1 MGEEKRPCIA
11 LAGNPNTGKSTLFN
25 ALTGLKQHTGNWS
38 GKTVGRA
45 EGRFLLGEKEAV
57 LVDLPGIYSLFS
69 AGAEEACARDF
80 LAFGDADAVA
90 VVVDA
95 SALERHLPLALQAME
110 LMPRCVLCLNL
121 ADEAEKKGIQID
133 DKKLS
138 ALTGVPVVKT
148 AARTGRGLSD
158 LTAALEKV
166 MEQEPHV
173 RHTPFHKA
181 LPADFGKLLAEGE
194 KLLPESEN
202 RPLLLDFLWQNEED
216 VLSEEVGEELRQ
228 WRTRCNGY
236 FAGEEEA
243 LAVYRKERSLCF
255 QKRAET
261 LTADVCKKDKAKADT
276 TARMDK
282 LFLRKRTGVPLMLL
296 LLALVFWITAV
307 GANVPSQWLMS
318 VFTQL
323 GTGMDKLFLRKR
335 TGVPLMLLLLA
346 LVFWITAVGAN
357 VPSQWLMSVFTQLGT
372 ACRSA
377 LVSWESPVWLES
389 LLMDGV
395 FLTVSWVVSVM
406 LPPMA
411 IFFPMFTLL
420 EDCGLLPRIAFQ
432 LDGLFRRAGAHGKQA
447 LTLCMGFGC
456 NAAGVTACRIIDS
469 PRERLIA
476 ILTNNF
482 VPCNGRFP
490 TILLLT
496 AVFLSAGR
504 PWMSGITLFVV
515 IGLSVGMTLLVSFFL
530 SQTVLRGMPSA
541 FVLEL
546 PPFRRPQIGQVLV
559 RSLLD
564 RTIFVL
570 GRAMTAA
577 APAGAI
583 IWLLQRI
590 PVGDGTLLTQIAMFL
605 EPLGGL
611 MGLSG
616 PILMAFLLGLPANE
630 IVLPILL
637 MFYSQSG
644 MLMEGGSQTG
654 AMLAAN
660 GWTWTTAVCAILF
673 SLNHFPCATTLLTI
687 RKETGSRKWAAISFL
702 LPTIIGICLCA
713 AVHGFFCLFG
723 LA

>member
-45 EGRFLLGEKEAV
+45 EGRFWLGEKEAV

-95 SALERHLPLALQAME
+95 SALERHLPLALQVME

-121 ADEAEKKGIQID
+121 ADEAEKKGISID

-173 RHTPFHKA
+173 RHTPFHKT
-181 LPADFGKLLAEGE
+181 LPEDFAELLAEGE
-194 KLLPESEN
+194 NLLPKSKN
-202 RPLLLDFLWQNEED
+202 RPLLLDFLWQKEED

-228 WRTRCNGY
+228 WRTKCNGY

-261 LTADVCKKDKAKADT
+261 LTAAVCKKNEGKGDT
-276 TARMDK
+276 TAQMDK

-307 GANVPSQWLMS
+307 GANVPSQMLMS
-318 VFTQL
+318 VFTKL
-323 GTGMDKLFLRKR
+323 GAT
-335 TGVPLMLLLLA
+335 
-346 LVFWITAVGAN
+346 
-357 VPSQWLMSVFTQLGT
+357 
-372 ACRSA
+372 CRSA
-377 LVSWESPVWLES
+377 LESSPVWLES

-490 TILLLT
+490 TILLLI
-496 AVFLSAGR
+496 AVFLSVGK
-504 PWMSGITLFVV
+504 PWMSGFALFVV

-530 SQTVLRGMPSA
+530 SRTVLKGMPSA

-570 GRAMTAA
+570 GRAITAA
-577 APAGAI
+577 APAGAV

-590 PVGDGTLLTQIAMFL
+590 QIGDGTLLTQIAMFL
-605 EPLGGL
+605 EPLGGI

-616 PILMAFLLGLPANE
+616 PILLAFLLGLPANE

-644 MLMEGGSQTG
+644 MLVEGGSQTG

-660 GWTWTTAVCAILF
+660 GWTWMTAVCAILF

-687 RKETGSRKWAAISFL
+687 RKETGSRKWTAISFL

-713 AVHGFFCLFG
+713 AVHGLFCFFG
-723 LA
+723 LT

>member
-1 MGEEKRPCIA
+1 MRMSEEKRSCIA

-45 EGRFLLGEKEAV
+45 EGRFLLGEQEAV

-95 SALERHLPLALQAME
+95 SALERHLPLALQVME
-110 LMPRCVLCLNL
+110 LMPCCVLCLNL
-121 ADEAEKKGIQID
+121 ADEAEKKGISID

-138 ALTGVPVVKT
+138 DLTGVPVVKT

-173 RHTPFHKA
+173 RHTPFHKT
-181 LPADFGKLLAEGE
+181 LPEDFAELLAEGE
-194 KLLPESEN
+194 NLLPESKN
-202 RPLLLDFLWQNEED
+202 RPLLLDFLWQED
-216 VLSEEVGEELRQ
+216 VLSDGELRQ
-228 WRTRCNGY
+228 WSNRCKAY
-236 FAGEEEA
+236 FAGEEEVFA
-243 LAVYRKERSLCF
+243 LYRKERSLCF

-261 LTADVCKKDKAKADT
+261 LTAAVCKKNEGKADT

-307 GANVPSQWLMS
+307 GANVPSQMLMS
-318 VFTQL
+318 AFTKL
-323 GTGMDKLFLRKR
+323 GT
-335 TGVPLMLLLLA
+335 V
-346 LVFWITAVGAN
+346 
-357 VPSQWLMSVFTQLGT
+357 
-372 ACRSA
+372 CRSA
-377 LVSWESPVWLES
+377 LVSSPVWLES

-490 TILLLT
+490 TILLLI
-496 AVFLSAGR
+496 AVFLSVGK
-504 PWMSGITLFVV
+504 PWMSGLALFLV

-530 SQTVLRGMPSA
+530 SRTVLKGMPSA

-570 GRAMTAA
+570 GRAITAA
-577 APAGAI
+577 APAGAV

-590 PVGDGTLLTQIAMFL
+590 QIGDGTLLTQIAMFL

-616 PILMAFLLGLPANE
+616 PILLAFLLGLPANE

-644 MLMEGGSQTG
+644 MLVEGGSQTG

-687 RKETGSRKWAAISFL
+687 RKETGSRKWTAISFL

-713 AVHGFFCLFG
+713 AVHGLFCFFG
-723 LA
+723 LT

>member
-45 EGRFLLGEKEAV
+45 EGRFWLGEKEAV

-69 AGAEEACARDF
+69 AGAEEDCARDF

-95 SALERHLPLALQAME
+95 SALERHLPLALQVME

-121 ADEAEKKGIQID
+121 ADEAEKKGISID

-173 RHTPFHKA
+173 RHTPFHKT
-181 LPADFGKLLAEGE
+181 LPEDFAELLAEGE
-194 KLLPESEN
+194 NLLPKSKN
-202 RPLLLDFLWQNEED
+202 RPLLLDFLWQKEED

-228 WRTRCNGY
+228 WRTKCNGY

-261 LTADVCKKDKAKADT
+261 LTAAVCKENEGKGDT
-276 TARMDK
+276 TAQMDK

-307 GANVPSQWLMS
+307 GANVPSQMLMS
-318 VFTQL
+318 VFTKL
-323 GTGMDKLFLRKR
+323 GAT
-335 TGVPLMLLLLA
+335 
-346 LVFWITAVGAN
+346 
-357 VPSQWLMSVFTQLGT
+357 
-372 ACRSA
+372 CRSA
-377 LVSWESPVWLES
+377 LESSPVWLES

-490 TILLLT
+490 TILLLI
-496 AVFLSAGR
+496 AVFLSVGK
-504 PWMSGITLFVV
+504 PWMSGFALFVV

-530 SQTVLRGMPSA
+530 SQTVLKGMPSA

-570 GRAMTAA
+570 GRAITAA

-590 PVGDGTLLTQIAMFL
+590 QIGDGTLLTQIAMFL
-605 EPLGGL
+605 EPLGGI

-616 PILMAFLLGLPANE
+616 PILLAFLLGLPANE

-644 MLMEGGSQTG
+644 MLVEGGSQTG

-660 GWTWTTAVCAILF
+660 GWTWMTAVCAILF

-687 RKETGSRKWAAISFL
+687 RKETGSRKWTAISFL

-713 AVHGFFCLFG
+713 AVHGLFCFFG
-723 LA
+723 LT

>member
-1 MGEEKRPCIA
+1 MRMGEEKRPCIA

-45 EGRFLLGEKEAV
+45 EGRFWLGEKEAV
-57 LVDLPGIYSLFS
+57 LVYLPGIYSLFS

-80 LAFGDADAVA
+80 LAFGDGDAVA

-95 SALERHLPLALQAME
+95 SALERHLPLALQVME
-110 LMPRCVLCLNL
+110 LMPRCVLCLNM
-121 ADEAEKKGIQID
+121 ADEAEKKGISID

-173 RHTPFHKA
+173 RHTPFHKT
-181 LPADFGKLLAEGE
+181 LPEDFAELLAEGE
-194 KLLPESEN
+194 NLLPKSKN
-202 RPLLLDFLWQNEED
+202 RPLLLDFLWQKEED

-228 WRTRCNGY
+228 WRTKCNGY

-261 LTADVCKKDKAKADT
+261 LTAAVCKKNEGKGDT
-276 TARMDK
+276 TAQMDK
-282 LFLRKRTGVPLMLL
+282 LFLRKRTGVPVMLL

-307 GANVPSQWLMS
+307 GANVPSQMLMS
-318 VFTQL
+318 VFTKL
-323 GTGMDKLFLRKR
+323 GAT
-335 TGVPLMLLLLA
+335 
-346 LVFWITAVGAN
+346 
-357 VPSQWLMSVFTQLGT
+357 
-372 ACRSA
+372 CRSA
-377 LVSWESPVWLES
+377 LESSPVWLES

-490 TILLLT
+490 TILLLI
-496 AVFLSAGR
+496 AVFLSVGKS
-504 PWMSGITLFVV
+504 WMSGFALFVV

-530 SQTVLRGMPSA
+530 SRTVLKGMPSA

-570 GRAMTAA
+570 GRAITAA

-590 PVGDGTLLTQIAMFL
+590 QIGDGTLLTQIAMFL
-605 EPLGGL
+605 EPLGGI

-616 PILMAFLLGLPANE
+616 PILLAFLLGLPANE

-644 MLMEGGSQTG
+644 MLVEGGSQTG

-660 GWTWTTAVCAILF
+660 GWTWMTAVCAILF

-687 RKETGSRKWAAISFL
+687 RKETGSRKWTAISFL

-713 AVHGFFCLFG
+713 AVHGLFCFFG
-723 LA
+723 LT

>member
-1 MGEEKRPCIA
+1 MSEEKRPCIA

-95 SALERHLPLALQAME
+95 SALERHLPLALQVME

-121 ADEAEKKGIQID
+121 ADEAEKKGIVID
-133 DKKLS
+133 HKKLS
-138 ALTGVPVVKT
+138 DLTGVPVVKT

-166 MEQEPHV
+166 MKQEPSV

-181 LPADFGKLLAEGE
+181 LPEDFTGLLTEGE
-194 KLLPESEN
+194 KLLPESKN
-202 RPLLLDFLWQNEED
+202 RPLLLDFLWQEED
-216 VLSEEVGEELRQ
+216 VLSDGELRQ
-228 WRTRCNGY
+228 WSNRCKAY
-236 FAGEEEA
+236 FAGEEETP
-243 LAVYRKERSLCF
+243 AVYRKERSLCF

-261 LTADVCKKDKAKADT
+261 LTAAVCKKNEAKADT
-276 TARMDK
+276 TARMDG

-318 VFTQL
+318 
-323 GTGMDKLFLRKR
+323 
-335 TGVPLMLLLLA
+335 A
-346 LVFWITAVGAN
+346 
-357 VPSQWLMSVFTQLGT
+357 FTQLGT
-372 ACRSA
+372 ACRSV
-377 LVSWESPVWLES
+377 LVSSPAWLES

-490 TILLLT
+490 TILLLI
-496 AVFLSAGR
+496 AVFLSVGK
-504 PWMSGITLFVV
+504 PWMSGLALFLV

-530 SQTVLRGMPSA
+530 SRTVLKGMPSA

-570 GRAMTAA
+570 GRAITAA
-577 APAGAI
+577 APAGAV

-590 PVGDGTLLTQIAMFL
+590 PVGDGTLLTQLAMFL
-605 EPLGGL
+605 EPLGGF

-616 PILMAFLLGLPANE
+616 PILLAFLLGLPANE

-644 MLMEGGSQTG
+644 MLVEGGSQTG
-654 AMLAAN
+654 AMLMAN

-687 RKETGSRKWAAISFL
+687 RKETGSRKWTAISFL
-702 LPTIIGICLCA
+702 LPTVIGICMCA

-723 LA
+723 LT

>member
-1 MGEEKRPCIA
+1 MRMSEEKRPCIA

-45 EGRFLLGEKEAV
+45 EGRFLLGEEEAV

-95 SALERHLPLALQAME
+95 SALERHLPLALQVME

-121 ADEAEKKGIQID
+121 ADEAEKKDIVID
-133 DKKLS
+133 HKKLS
-138 ALTGVPVVKT
+138 DLTGVPVVKT

-166 MEQEPHV
+166 MEQEPSV
-173 RHTPFHKA
+173 RHTPFHKV
-181 LPADFGKLLAEGE
+181 LPEDFTGLLTEGE
-194 KLLPESEN
+194 KLLPESKN
-202 RPLLLDFLWQNEED
+202 RPLLLDFLWQEED
-216 VLSEEVGEELRQ
+216 VLADGELRQ
-228 WRTRCNGY
+228 WSNRCKAY
-236 FAGEEEA
+236 FAGEEET

-261 LTADVCKKDKAKADT
+261 LTAAVCKKNEAKADT
-276 TARMDK
+276 TARMDG

-318 VFTQL
+318 
-323 GTGMDKLFLRKR
+323 
-335 TGVPLMLLLLA
+335 A
-346 LVFWITAVGAN
+346 
-357 VPSQWLMSVFTQLGT
+357 FTQLGT
-372 ACRSA
+372 ACRSV
-377 LVSWESPVWLES
+377 LVSSPAWLES

-490 TILLLT
+490 TILLLI
-496 AVFLSAGR
+496 AVFLSAGK
-504 PWMSGITLFVV
+504 PWMSGLALFLV

-530 SQTVLRGMPSA
+530 SRTVLKGMPSA

-570 GRAMTAA
+570 GRAITAA
-577 APAGAI
+577 APAGAV

-590 PVGDGTLLTQIAMFL
+590 PVGDGTLLTQLAMFL
-605 EPLGGL
+605 EPLGGF

-616 PILMAFLLGLPANE
+616 PILLAFLLGLPANE

-644 MLMEGGSQTG
+644 MLVEGGSQTG
-654 AMLAAN
+654 AMLMAN

-687 RKETGSRKWAAISFL
+687 RKETGSRKWTAISFL
-702 LPTIIGICLCA
+702 LPTVIGICLCA
-713 AVHGFFCLFG
+713 VVHGFFCLFG
-723 LA
+723 LT

>member
-1 MGEEKRPCIA
+1 MSEEKRPCIA

-45 EGRFLLGEKEAV
+45 EGRFWLGEKEAV

-80 LAFGDADAVA
+80 LAFGDANAVA

-95 SALERHLPLALQAME
+95 SALERHLPLALQVME
-110 LMPRCVLCLNL
+110 LMPRCVLCLNM
-121 ADEAEKKGIQID
+121 ADEAEKKGISID

-173 RHTPFHKA
+173 RHTPFHKT
-181 LPADFGKLLAEGE
+181 LPEDFAELLAEGE
-194 KLLPESEN
+194 NLLPKSKN
-202 RPLLLDFLWQNEED
+202 RPLLLDFLWQKEED

-228 WRTRCNGY
+228 WRTKCNGY

-261 LTADVCKKDKAKADT
+261 LTAAVCKKNEGKGDT
-276 TARMDK
+276 TAQMDK

-307 GANVPSQWLMS
+307 GANVPSQMLMS
-318 VFTQL
+318 VFTKL
-323 GTGMDKLFLRKR
+323 GAT
-335 TGVPLMLLLLA
+335 
-346 LVFWITAVGAN
+346 
-357 VPSQWLMSVFTQLGT
+357 
-372 ACRSA
+372 CRSA
-377 LVSWESPVWLES
+377 LESSPVWLES

-490 TILLLT
+490 TILLLI
-496 AVFLSAGR
+496 AVFLSVGK
-504 PWMSGITLFVV
+504 PWMSGFALFVV

-530 SQTVLRGMPSA
+530 SRTVLKGMPSA

-570 GRAMTAA
+570 GRAITAA
-577 APAGAI
+577 APAGAV
-583 IWLLQRI
+583 IWTLQRI
-590 PVGDGTLLTQIAMFL
+590 PVGDGTLLTQIALFL

-616 PILMAFLLGLPANE
+616 PILLAFLLGLPANE

-644 MLMEGGSQTG
+644 MLVEGGSQTG

-660 GWTWTTAVCAILF
+660 GWTWTTSVCAILF

-687 RKETGSRKWAAISFL
+687 RKETGSCKWTAISFL

-713 AVHGFFCLFG
+713 AVHGLFCFFG
-723 LA
+723 LT

>member
-45 EGRFLLGEKEAV
+45 EGRFWLGEKEAV

-95 SALERHLPLALQAME
+95 SALERHLPLALQVME

-121 ADEAEKKGIQID
+121 ADEAEKKGISID

-138 ALTGVPVVKT
+138 DLTGVPVVKT

-173 RHTPFHKA
+173 RHTPFHKT
-181 LPADFGKLLAEGE
+181 LPEDFAELLAEGE
-194 KLLPESEN
+194 NLLPKSKN
-202 RPLLLDFLWQNEED
+202 RPLLLDFLWQKEED

-228 WRTRCNGY
+228 WRTKCNGY

-261 LTADVCKKDKAKADT
+261 LTAAVCKKNEGKGDT
-276 TARMDK
+276 TAQMDK

-307 GANVPSQWLMS
+307 GANVPSQMLMS
-318 VFTQL
+318 AFT
-323 GTGMDKLFLRKR
+323 K
-335 TGVPLMLLLLA
+335 
-346 LVFWITAVGAN
+346 
-357 VPSQWLMSVFTQLGT
+357 LGT
-372 ACRSA
+372 ACRSV
-377 LVSWESPVWLES
+377 LVSWGSPVWLES

-490 TILLLT
+490 TILLLI
-496 AVFLSAGR
+496 AVFLSVGK
-504 PWMSGITLFVV
+504 PWMSGFALFVV

-530 SQTVLRGMPSA
+530 SQTVLKGMPSA

-570 GRAMTAA
+570 GRAITAA
-577 APAGAI
+577 APAGAV

-590 PVGDGTLLTQIAMFL
+590 PVGDGTLLTQIALFL
-605 EPLGGL
+605 EPLGGI

-644 MLMEGGSQTG
+644 MLVEGGSQTG

-660 GWTWTTAVCAILF
+660 GWTWMTAVCAILF

-687 RKETGSRKWAAISFL
+687 RKETGSCKWTVISFL
-702 LPTIIGICLCA
+702 LPTVIGICLCA
-713 AVHGFFCLFG
+713 VVHGFFSLFG
-723 LA
+723 LT

>member
-1 MGEEKRPCIA
+1 MSEEKRPCIA

-45 EGRFLLGEKEAV
+45 EGRFWLGEKEAV

-95 SALERHLPLALQAME
+95 SALERHLPLALQVME

-121 ADEAEKKGIQID
+121 ADEAEKKGISID

-138 ALTGVPVVKT
+138 DLTGVPVVKT

-173 RHTPFHKA
+173 RHLPFHKA
-181 LPADFGKLLAEGE
+181 LPEDFIKLLAEGE
-194 KLLPESEN
+194 NLLPESKN
-202 RPLLLDFLWQNEED
+202 RPLLLDFLWQKEED

-228 WRTRCNGY
+228 WRTKCNGY

-261 LTADVCKKDKAKADT
+261 LTAAVCKKNEGKGDT
-276 TARMDK
+276 TAQMDK

-307 GANVPSQWLMS
+307 GANVPSQMLMS
-318 VFTQL
+318 AFT
-323 GTGMDKLFLRKR
+323 K
-335 TGVPLMLLLLA
+335 
-346 LVFWITAVGAN
+346 
-357 VPSQWLMSVFTQLGT
+357 LGT
-372 ACRSA
+372 ACRSV
-377 LVSWESPVWLES
+377 LVSWGSPVWLES

-490 TILLLT
+490 TILLLI
-496 AVFLSAGR
+496 AVFLSVGK
-504 PWMSGITLFVV
+504 PWMSGFALFLV
-515 IGLSVGMTLLVSFFL
+515 IGFSVGMTLLVSFFL
-530 SQTVLRGMPSA
+530 SRTVLKGMPSA

-570 GRAMTAA
+570 GRAITAA
-577 APAGAI
+577 APAGAV

-590 PVGDGTLLTQIAMFL
+590 QIGDGTLLTQIAMFL

-616 PILMAFLLGLPANE
+616 PILLAFLLGLPANE

-644 MLMEGGSQTG
+644 MLVEGGSQTG

-660 GWTWTTAVCAILF
+660 GWTWTTAACAILF

-687 RKETGSRKWAAISFL
+687 RKETGSCKWTAISFL
-702 LPTIIGICLCA
+702 LPTAIGICLCA
-713 AVHGFFCLFG
+713 VVHGFFCLFG
-723 LA
+723 LT

>member
-1 MGEEKRPCIA
+1 MRMSEEKRPCIA

-95 SALERHLPLALQAME
+95 SALERHLPLALQVME

-121 ADEAEKKGIQID
+121 ADEAEKKGIVID
-133 DKKLS
+133 HKKLS
-138 ALTGVPVVKT
+138 DLTGVPVVKT

-158 LTAALEKV
+158 LTAALKKV
-166 MEQEPHV
+166 MKQEPSV

-181 LPADFGKLLAEGE
+181 LPEDFAKLLTEGE
-194 KLLPESEN
+194 KLLPESKN
-202 RPLLLDFLWQNEED
+202 RPLLLDFLWQEED
-216 VLSEEVGEELRQ
+216 VLSDGELRQ
-228 WRTRCNGY
+228 WSNRCKAY
-236 FAGEEEA
+236 FAGEEETF
-243 LAVYRKERSLCF
+243 AVYRKERSLCF

-261 LTADVCKKDKAKADT
+261 LTAAVCKKNEAKADT
-276 TARMDK
+276 TARMDG

-318 VFTQL
+318 
-323 GTGMDKLFLRKR
+323 
-335 TGVPLMLLLLA
+335 A
-346 LVFWITAVGAN
+346 
-357 VPSQWLMSVFTQLGT
+357 FTQLGT
-372 ACRSA
+372 ACRSV
-377 LVSWESPVWLES
+377 LVSSPAWLES

-490 TILLLT
+490 TILLLI
-496 AVFLSAGR
+496 AVFLSVGK
-504 PWMSGITLFVV
+504 PWMSGFALFLV

-530 SQTVLRGMPSA
+530 SRTVLKGMPSA

-570 GRAMTAA
+570 GRAITAA
-577 APAGAI
+577 APAGAV

-605 EPLGGL
+605 EPLGGF

-616 PILMAFLLGLPANE
+616 PILLAFLLGLPANE

-644 MLMEGGSQTG
+644 MLVEGGSQTG
-654 AMLAAN
+654 AMLMAN

-687 RKETGSRKWAAISFL
+687 RKETGSRKWTAISFL
-702 LPTIIGICLCA
+702 LPTVIGICMCA

-723 LA
+723 LT

>member
-1 MGEEKRPCIA
+1 MRMGEEKRPCIA

-45 EGRFLLGEKEAV
+45 EGRFWLGEKEAV

-95 SALERHLPLALQAME
+95 SALERHLPLALQVME

-121 ADEAEKKGIQID
+121 ADEAEKKGISID

-173 RHTPFHKA
+173 RHTPFHKT
-181 LPADFGKLLAEGE
+181 LPEDFAELLAEGE
-194 KLLPESEN
+194 NLLPKSKN
-202 RPLLLDFLWQNEED
+202 RPLLLDFLWQKEED

-228 WRTRCNGY
+228 WRTKCNGY

-261 LTADVCKKDKAKADT
+261 LTAAVCKKNEGKGDT
-276 TARMDK
+276 TAQMDK

-307 GANVPSQWLMS
+307 GANVPSQMLMS
-318 VFTQL
+318 VFTKL
-323 GTGMDKLFLRKR
+323 GAT
-335 TGVPLMLLLLA
+335 
-346 LVFWITAVGAN
+346 
-357 VPSQWLMSVFTQLGT
+357 
-372 ACRSA
+372 CRSA
-377 LVSWESPVWLES
+377 LESSPVWLES

-490 TILLLT
+490 TILLLI
-496 AVFLSAGR
+496 AVFLSVGK
-504 PWMSGITLFVV
+504 PWMSGFALFVV

-530 SQTVLRGMPSA
+530 SRTVLKGMPSA

-570 GRAMTAA
+570 GRAITAA

-590 PVGDGTLLTQIAMFL
+590 QTGDGTLLTQIAMFL
-605 EPLGGL
+605 EPLGGI

-616 PILMAFLLGLPANE
+616 PILLAFLLGLPANE

-644 MLMEGGSQTG
+644 MLVEGGSQTG

-660 GWTWTTAVCAILF
+660 GWTWMTAVCAILF

-687 RKETGSRKWAAISFL
+687 RKETGSRKWTAISFL

-713 AVHGFFCLFG
+713 AVHGLFCFFG
-723 LA
+723 LT

>member
-45 EGRFLLGEKEAV
+45 EGRFWLGEKEAV

-95 SALERHLPLALQAME
+95 SALERHLPLALQVME

-121 ADEAEKKGIQID
+121 ADEAEKKGISID

-166 MEQEPHV
+166 MEQEPQV
-173 RHTPFHKA
+173 RHTPFHKT
-181 LPADFGKLLAEGE
+181 LPEDFAELLAEGE
-194 KLLPESEN
+194 NLLPKSKN
-202 RPLLLDFLWQNEED
+202 RPLLLDFLWQKEED

-228 WRTRCNGY
+228 WRTKCNGY

-261 LTADVCKKDKAKADT
+261 LTAAVCKKNEGKGDT
-276 TARMDK
+276 TAQMDK

-307 GANVPSQWLMS
+307 GANVPSQMLMS
-318 VFTQL
+318 VFTKL
-323 GTGMDKLFLRKR
+323 GAT
-335 TGVPLMLLLLA
+335 
-346 LVFWITAVGAN
+346 
-357 VPSQWLMSVFTQLGT
+357 
-372 ACRSA
+372 CRSA
-377 LVSWESPVWLES
+377 LESSPVWLES

-490 TILLLT
+490 TILLLI
-496 AVFLSAGR
+496 AVFLSVGK
-504 PWMSGITLFVV
+504 PWMSGFALFVV

-530 SQTVLRGMPSA
+530 SRTVLKGMPSA

-570 GRAMTAA
+570 GRAITAA

-590 PVGDGTLLTQIAMFL
+590 QIGDGTLLTQIAMFL
-605 EPLGGL
+605 EPLGGI

-616 PILMAFLLGLPANE
+616 PILLAFLLGLPANE

-644 MLMEGGSQTG
+644 MLVEGGSQTG

-660 GWTWTTAVCAILF
+660 GWTWMTAVCAILF

-687 RKETGSRKWAAISFL
+687 RKETGSRKWTAISFL

-713 AVHGFFCLFG
+713 AVHGLFCFFG
-723 LA
+723 LT

>member
-1 MGEEKRPCIA
+1 MRMGEEKRPCIA

-45 EGRFLLGEKEAV
+45 EGRFWLGEKEAV

-95 SALERHLPLALQAME
+95 SALERHLPLALQVME

-121 ADEAEKKGIQID
+121 ADEAEKKGISID

-173 RHTPFHKA
+173 RHTPFHKT
-181 LPADFGKLLAEGE
+181 LPEDFAELLAEGE
-194 KLLPESEN
+194 NLLPKSKN
-202 RPLLLDFLWQNEED
+202 RPLLLDFLWQKEED

-228 WRTRCNGY
+228 WRTKCNGY

-261 LTADVCKKDKAKADT
+261 LTAAVCKKKEGKGDT
-276 TARMDK
+276 TAQMDK

-307 GANVPSQWLMS
+307 GANVPSQMLMS
-318 VFTQL
+318 VFIKL
-323 GTGMDKLFLRKR
+323 GAT
-335 TGVPLMLLLLA
+335 
-346 LVFWITAVGAN
+346 
-357 VPSQWLMSVFTQLGT
+357 
-372 ACRSA
+372 CRSA
-377 LVSWESPVWLES
+377 MESSPVWLES

-490 TILLLT
+490 TILLLI
-496 AVFLSAGR
+496 AVFLSVGK
-504 PWMSGITLFVV
+504 PWMSGFALFVV

-530 SQTVLRGMPSA
+530 SRTVLKGMPSA

-570 GRAMTAA
+570 GRAITAA

-583 IWLLQRI
+583 IWLFQRI
-590 PVGDGTLLTQIAMFL
+590 QIGDGTLLTQIAMFL
-605 EPLGGL
+605 EPLGGI

-616 PILMAFLLGLPANE
+616 PILLAFLLGLPANE

-644 MLMEGGSQTG
+644 MLVEGGSQTG

-660 GWTWTTAVCAILF
+660 GWTWMTAVCAILF

-687 RKETGSRKWAAISFL
+687 RKETGSRKWTAISFL

-713 AVHGFFCLFG
+713 AVHGLFCFFG
-723 LA
+723 LT

>member
-45 EGRFLLGEKEAV
+45 EGRFWLGEKEAV

-80 LAFGDADAVA
+80 LAFGDANAVA

-95 SALERHLPLALQAME
+95 SALERHLPLALQVME
-110 LMPRCVLCLNL
+110 LMPRCVLCLNM
-121 ADEAEKKGIQID
+121 ADEAEKKGISID

-173 RHTPFHKA
+173 RHTPFHKT
-181 LPADFGKLLAEGE
+181 LPEDFAELLAEGE
-194 KLLPESEN
+194 NLLPESKN
-202 RPLLLDFLWQNEED
+202 SPLLLDFLWQKEED

-228 WRTRCNGY
+228 WRTKCNGY

-261 LTADVCKKDKAKADT
+261 LTAAVCKKNEGKGDT
-276 TARMDK
+276 TAQMDK

-307 GANVPSQWLMS
+307 GANVPSQMLMS
-318 VFTQL
+318 VFTKL
-323 GTGMDKLFLRKR
+323 GAT
-335 TGVPLMLLLLA
+335 
-346 LVFWITAVGAN
+346 
-357 VPSQWLMSVFTQLGT
+357 
-372 ACRSA
+372 CRSA
-377 LVSWESPVWLES
+377 LESSPVWLES

-490 TILLLT
+490 TILLLI
-496 AVFLSAGR
+496 AVFLSVGK
-504 PWMSGITLFVV
+504 PWMSGFALFVV

-530 SQTVLRGMPSA
+530 SRTVLKGMPSA

-570 GRAMTAA
+570 GRAITAA

-590 PVGDGTLLTQIAMFL
+590 QIGDGTLLTQIAMFL
-605 EPLGGL
+605 EPLGGI

-616 PILMAFLLGLPANE
+616 PILLAFLLGLPANE

-644 MLMEGGSQTG
+644 MLVEGGSQTG

-660 GWTWTTAVCAILF
+660 GWTWMTAVCAILF

-687 RKETGSRKWAAISFL
+687 RKETGSCKWTAISFL

-713 AVHGFFCLFG
+713 AVHGLFCFFG
-723 LA
+723 LT

>member
-1 MGEEKRPCIA
+1 MRMGEEKRPCIA

-45 EGRFLLGEKEAV
+45 EGRFWLGKKEAV

-95 SALERHLPLALQAME
+95 SALERHLPLALQVME

-133 DKKLS
+133 EKKLS
-138 ALTGVPVVKT
+138 DLTGVPVVKT

-181 LPADFGKLLAEGE
+181 LPEDFIKLLAEGE
-194 KLLPESEN
+194 NLLPESKN
-202 RPLLLDFLWQNEED
+202 RPLLLDFLWQED
-216 VLSEEVGEELRQ
+216 VLQDAELRNWQ
-228 WRTRCNGY
+228 NRCKAY
-236 FAGEEEA
+236 FAGEEEVFA
-243 LAVYRKERSLCF
+243 LYRKERSLCF

-261 LTADVCKKDKAKADT
+261 LTAAICKKNEGKADT
-276 TARMDK
+276 TARMDG

-307 GANVPSQWLMS
+307 GANVPSQMLMS
-318 VFTQL
+318 AFTKL
-323 GTGMDKLFLRKR
+323 GT
-335 TGVPLMLLLLA
+335 V
-346 LVFWITAVGAN
+346 
-357 VPSQWLMSVFTQLGT
+357 
-372 ACRSA
+372 CRSA
-377 LVSWESPVWLES
+377 LVSSPVWLES

-490 TILLLT
+490 TILLLI
-496 AVFLSAGR
+496 AVFLSVGK
-504 PWMSGITLFVV
+504 PWMSGLALFLV

-530 SQTVLRGMPSA
+530 SRTVLKGMPSA

-570 GRAMTAA
+570 GRAITAA

-583 IWLLQRI
+583 IWMLQRI
-590 PVGDGTLLTQIAMFL
+590 PVGDSTLLTQIAMFL

-616 PILMAFLLGLPANE
+616 PVLMAFLLGLPANE

-644 MLMEGGSQTG
+644 MLVEGGSQTG

-687 RKETGSRKWAAISFL
+687 RKETGSRKWTAISFL
-702 LPTIIGICLCA
+702 LPTVIGICLCA
-713 AVHGFFCLFG
+713 VVHGFFCLFG
-723 LA
+723 LT

>member
-1 MGEEKRPCIA
+1 MRMSEEKRPCIA

-45 EGRFLLGEKEAV
+45 EGRFLLGEEEAV

-95 SALERHLPLALQAME
+95 SALERHLPLGLQVME

-121 ADEAEKKGIQID
+121 ADEAEKKDIVID
-133 DKKLS
+133 HKKLS
-138 ALTGVPVVKT
+138 DLTGVPVVKT

-158 LTAALEKV
+158 LTAALEKA
-166 MEQEPHV
+166 MKQEPSV

-181 LPADFGKLLAEGE
+181 LPEDFTELLTEGE
-194 KLLPESEN
+194 KLLPESKN
-202 RPLLLDFLWQNEED
+202 KPLLLDFLWQEED
-216 VLSEEVGEELRQ
+216 VLADGELRR
-228 WRTRCNGY
+228 WSNRCKAY
-236 FAGEEEA
+236 FAGEEET

-261 LTADVCKKDKAKADT
+261 LTAAVCKKNEAKADT
-276 TARMDK
+276 TARMDG

-318 VFTQL
+318 
-323 GTGMDKLFLRKR
+323 
-335 TGVPLMLLLLA
+335 A
-346 LVFWITAVGAN
+346 
-357 VPSQWLMSVFTQLGT
+357 FTQLGT

-377 LVSWESPVWLES
+377 LVSSPAWLES

-490 TILLLT
+490 TILLLI
-496 AVFLSAGR
+496 AVFLSAGK
-504 PWMSGITLFVV
+504 PWMSGFALFLV

-530 SQTVLRGMPSA
+530 SRTVLKGMPSA

-570 GRAMTAA
+570 GRAITAA
-577 APAGAI
+577 APAGAV

-590 PVGDGTLLTQIAMFL
+590 PVGDGTLLTQLAMFL
-605 EPLGGL
+605 EPLGGF

-616 PILMAFLLGLPANE
+616 PILLAFLLGLPANE

-644 MLMEGGSQTG
+644 MLVEGGSQTG
-654 AMLAAN
+654 AMLMAN

-687 RKETGSRKWAAISFL
+687 RKETGSRKWTAISFL
-702 LPTIIGICLCA
+702 LPTVIGICLCA
-713 AVHGFFCLFG
+713 VVHGFFCLFG
-723 LA
+723 LT

>member
-45 EGRFLLGEKEAV
+45 EGRFWLGEKEAV

-95 SALERHLPLALQAME
+95 SALERHLPLALQVME

-121 ADEAEKKGIQID
+121 ADDAEKKGISID
-133 DKKLS
+133 EKKLS
-138 ALTGVPVVKT
+138 DLTGVPVVKT

-166 MEQEPHV
+166 MEQEPQV
-173 RHTPFHKA
+173 RHTPFHKT
-181 LPADFGKLLAEGE
+181 LPEDFQKLLAEGE
-194 KLLPESEN
+194 KLLPESKN
-202 RPLLLDFLWQNEED
+202 SPLLLDFLWQKEED
-216 VLSEEVGEELRQ
+216 VLPDAELRNWQ
-228 WRTRCNGY
+228 SRCRAY
-236 FAGEEEA
+236 FAGEEEVFA
-243 LAVYRKERSLCF
+243 LYRKERSLCF

-261 LTADVCKKDKAKADT
+261 LTAAVCKKNEGKGDT
-276 TARMDK
+276 TAQMDK

-307 GANVPSQWLMS
+307 GANVPSQMLMS
-318 VFTQL
+318 VFTKL
-323 GTGMDKLFLRKR
+323 GAT
-335 TGVPLMLLLLA
+335 
-346 LVFWITAVGAN
+346 
-357 VPSQWLMSVFTQLGT
+357 
-372 ACRSA
+372 CRSA
-377 LVSWESPVWLES
+377 LESSPVWLES

-490 TILLLT
+490 TILLLI
-496 AVFLSAGR
+496 AVFLSVGK
-504 PWMSGITLFVV
+504 PSMSGFALFVV

-530 SQTVLRGMPSA
+530 SRTVLKGMPSA

-570 GRAMTAA
+570 GRAITAA

-590 PVGDGTLLTQIAMFL
+590 QIGDGTLLTQIAMFL
-605 EPLGGL
+605 EPLGGI

-616 PILMAFLLGLPANE
+616 PILLAFLLGLPANE

-644 MLMEGGSQTG
+644 MLVEGGSQTG

-660 GWTWTTAVCAILF
+660 GWTWMTAVCAILF

-687 RKETGSRKWAAISFL
+687 RKETGSRKWTAISFL

-713 AVHGFFCLFG
+713 AVHGLFCFFG
-723 LA
+723 LT

>member
-1 MGEEKRPCIA
+1 MRMGEEKRPCIA

-45 EGRFLLGEKEAV
+45 EGRFWLGEKEAV

-95 SALERHLPLALQAME
+95 SALERHLPLALQVME

-121 ADEAEKKGIQID
+121 ADEAEKKGISID

-138 ALTGVPVVKT
+138 DLTGVPVVKT

-181 LPADFGKLLAEGE
+181 LPEDFAELLAEGE
-194 KLLPESEN
+194 NLLPESKN
-202 RPLLLDFLWQNEED
+202 RPLLLDFLWQKEED

-228 WRTRCNGY
+228 WRTKCNGY

-261 LTADVCKKDKAKADT
+261 LTAAVCKKNEGKGDT
-276 TARMDK
+276 TAQMDK

-307 GANVPSQWLMS
+307 GANVPSQMLMS
-318 VFTQL
+318 VFTKL
-323 GTGMDKLFLRKR
+323 GAT
-335 TGVPLMLLLLA
+335 
-346 LVFWITAVGAN
+346 
-357 VPSQWLMSVFTQLGT
+357 
-372 ACRSA
+372 CRSA
-377 LVSWESPVWLES
+377 LESSPVWLES

-490 TILLLT
+490 TILLLI
-496 AVFLSAGR
+496 AVFLSVGK
-504 PWMSGITLFVV
+504 PWMSGFALFVV

-530 SQTVLRGMPSA
+530 SRTVLKGMPSA

-570 GRAMTAA
+570 GRAITAA
-577 APAGAI
+577 APAGAV

-590 PVGDGTLLTQIAMFL
+590 PMGDGTLLTQIAMFL
-605 EPLGGL
+605 EPLGGI

-616 PILMAFLLGLPANE
+616 PILLAFLLGLPANE

-644 MLMEGGSQTG
+644 MLVEGGSQTG

-660 GWTWTTAVCAILF
+660 GWTWMTAVCAILF

-687 RKETGSRKWAAISFL
+687 RKETGSWKWTAISFL

-713 AVHGFFCLFG
+713 AVHGLFCFFG
-723 LA
+723 LT

>member
-1 MGEEKRPCIA
+1 MSEEKRPCIA

-95 SALERHLPLALQAME
+95 SALERHLPLALQVME

-121 ADEAEKKGIQID
+121 ADEAEKKGIVID
-133 DKKLS
+133 HKKLS
-138 ALTGVPVVKT
+138 DLTGVPVVKT

-166 MEQEPHV
+166 MKQEPSV

-181 LPADFGKLLAEGE
+181 LPEDFTGLLTEGE
-194 KLLPESEN
+194 KLLPESKN
-202 RPLLLDFLWQNEED
+202 RPLLLDFLWQEED
-216 VLSEEVGEELRQ
+216 VLSDGELRQ
-228 WRTRCNGY
+228 WSNRCKAY
-236 FAGEEEA
+236 FAGEEETF
-243 LAVYRKERSLCF
+243 AVYRKERSLCF

-261 LTADVCKKDKAKADT
+261 LTAAVCKKNEAKADT
-276 TARMDK
+276 TARMDG

-307 GANVPSQWLMS
+307 GANVPSQMLMS
-318 VFTQL
+318 AFT
-323 GTGMDKLFLRKR
+323 K
-335 TGVPLMLLLLA
+335 
-346 LVFWITAVGAN
+346 
-357 VPSQWLMSVFTQLGT
+357 LGT
-372 ACRSA
+372 ACRSV
-377 LVSWESPVWLES
+377 LVSSPAWLES

-456 NAAGVTACRIIDS
+456 NAAGVTSCRIIDS

-490 TILLLT
+490 TILLLI
-496 AVFLSAGR
+496 AVFLSVGK
-504 PWMSGITLFVV
+504 PWMSGLALFLV

-530 SQTVLRGMPSA
+530 SRTVLKGMPSA

-570 GRAMTAA
+570 GRAITAA
-577 APAGAI
+577 APAGAV

-590 PVGDGTLLTQIAMFL
+590 PVGDGTLLTQLAMFL
-605 EPLGGL
+605 EPLGGF

-616 PILMAFLLGLPANE
+616 PILLAFLLGLPANE

-644 MLMEGGSQTG
+644 MLVEGGSQTG
-654 AMLAAN
+654 AMLMAN

-687 RKETGSRKWAAISFL
+687 RKETGSRKWTAISFL
-702 LPTIIGICLCA
+702 LPTVIGICLCA
-713 AVHGFFCLFG
+713 VVHGFFCLFG
-723 LA
+723 LT

>member
-1 MGEEKRPCIA
+1 MSEEKRPCIA

-95 SALERHLPLALQAME
+95 SALERHLPLALQVME

-121 ADEAEKKGIQID
+121 ADEAEKKGIVID
-133 DKKLS
+133 HKKLS
-138 ALTGVPVVKT
+138 DLTGVPVVKT

-166 MEQEPHV
+166 MKQEPSV

-181 LPADFGKLLAEGE
+181 LPEDFIGLLTEGE
-194 KLLPESEN
+194 KLLPESKN
-202 RPLLLDFLWQNEED
+202 RPLLLDFLWQEED
-216 VLSEEVGEELRQ
+216 VLSDGELRQ
-228 WRTRCNGY
+228 WSNRCKAY
-236 FAGEEEA
+236 FAGEEET

-261 LTADVCKKDKAKADT
+261 LTAAICKKDEAKADT
-276 TARMDK
+276 TARMDG

-318 VFTQL
+318 AFT
-323 GTGMDKLFLRKR
+323 K
-335 TGVPLMLLLLA
+335 
-346 LVFWITAVGAN
+346 
-357 VPSQWLMSVFTQLGT
+357 LGT
-372 ACRSA
+372 ACRSV
-377 LVSWESPVWLES
+377 LVSSPAWLES

-490 TILLLT
+490 TILLLI
-496 AVFLSAGR
+496 AVFLSVGK
-504 PWMSGITLFVV
+504 PWMSGLALFLV

-530 SQTVLRGMPSA
+530 SRTVLKGMPSA

-570 GRAMTAA
+570 GRAITAA
-577 APAGAI
+577 APAGAV

-605 EPLGGL
+605 EPLGGF

-616 PILMAFLLGLPANE
+616 PILLAFLLGLPANE

-644 MLMEGGSQTG
+644 MLVEGGSQTG
-654 AMLAAN
+654 AMLMAN

-687 RKETGSRKWAAISFL
+687 RKETGSRKWTAISFL
-702 LPTIIGICLCA
+702 LPTVIGICMCA
-713 AVHGFFCLFG
+713 VVHGFFCLFG
-723 LA
+723 LT

>member
-1 MGEEKRPCIA
+1 MGEEKKPCIA

-45 EGRFLLGEKEAV
+45 EGRFWLGEKEAV

-95 SALERHLPLALQAME
+95 SALERHLPLALQVME

-121 ADEAEKKGIQID
+121 ADEAEKKGISID

-138 ALTGVPVVKT
+138 DLTGVPVVKT

-181 LPADFGKLLAEGE
+181 LPEDFIKLLAEGE
-194 KLLPESEN
+194 NLLPESKN
-202 RPLLLDFLWQNEED
+202 RPLLLDFLWQKEED

-228 WRTRCNGY
+228 WRTKCNGY

-261 LTADVCKKDKAKADT
+261 LTAAVCKKNEGKGDT
-276 TARMDK
+276 TAQMDK

-307 GANVPSQWLMS
+307 GANVPSQMLMS
-318 VFTQL
+318 VFTKL
-323 GTGMDKLFLRKR
+323 GAT
-335 TGVPLMLLLLA
+335 
-346 LVFWITAVGAN
+346 
-357 VPSQWLMSVFTQLGT
+357 
-372 ACRSA
+372 CRSA
-377 LVSWESPVWLES
+377 LESSPVWLES

-490 TILLLT
+490 TILLLI
-496 AVFLSAGR
+496 AVFLSVGK
-504 PWMSGITLFVV
+504 PWMSGFALFVV

-530 SQTVLRGMPSA
+530 SRTVLKGMPSA

-570 GRAMTAA
+570 GRAITAA

-590 PVGDGTLLTQIAMFL
+590 QIGDGTLLTQIAMFL
-605 EPLGGL
+605 EPLGGI

-616 PILMAFLLGLPANE
+616 PILLAFLLGLPANE

-644 MLMEGGSQTG
+644 MLVEGGSQTG

-660 GWTWTTAVCAILF
+660 GWTWMTAVCAILF

-687 RKETGSRKWAAISFL
+687 RKETGSRKWTAISFL

-713 AVHGFFCLFG
+713 AVHGLFYFFG
-723 LA
+723 LT

>member
-45 EGRFLLGEKEAV
+45 EGRFWLGEKEAV

-95 SALERHLPLALQAME
+95 SALERHLPLALQVME

-121 ADEAEKKGIQID
+121 ADEAEKKGISID

-173 RHTPFHKA
+173 RHTPFHKT
-181 LPADFGKLLAEGE
+181 LPEDFAELLAEGE
-194 KLLPESEN
+194 NLLPKSKN
-202 RPLLLDFLWQNEED
+202 RPLLLDFLWQKEED
-216 VLSEEVGEELRQ
+216 ILSEEVGEELRQ
-228 WRTRCNGY
+228 WRTKCNGY

-261 LTADVCKKDKAKADT
+261 LTAAVCKKNEGKGDT
-276 TARMDK
+276 TAQMDK

-307 GANVPSQWLMS
+307 GANVPSQMLMS
-318 VFTQL
+318 VFTKL
-323 GTGMDKLFLRKR
+323 GAT
-335 TGVPLMLLLLA
+335 
-346 LVFWITAVGAN
+346 
-357 VPSQWLMSVFTQLGT
+357 
-372 ACRSA
+372 CRSA
-377 LVSWESPVWLES
+377 LESSPVWLES

-490 TILLLT
+490 TILLLI
-496 AVFLSAGR
+496 AVFLSVGK
-504 PWMSGITLFVV
+504 PWMSGFALFVV

-530 SQTVLRGMPSA
+530 SQTVLKGMPSA

-570 GRAMTAA
+570 GRAITAA

-590 PVGDGTLLTQIAMFL
+590 QIGDGTLLTQIAMFL
-605 EPLGGL
+605 EPLGGI

-616 PILMAFLLGLPANE
+616 PILLAFLLGLPANE

-644 MLMEGGSQTG
+644 MLVEGGSQTG

-660 GWTWTTAVCAILF
+660 GWTWMTAVCAILF

-687 RKETGSRKWAAISFL
+687 RKETGSRKWTAISFL

-713 AVHGFFCLFG
+713 AVHGLFCFFG
-723 LA
+723 LT

>member
-45 EGRFLLGEKEAV
+45 EGRFWLGEQEAV

-95 SALERHLPLALQAME
+95 SALERHLPLALQVME
-110 LMPRCVLCLNL
+110 LMPCCVLCLNL
-121 ADEAEKKGIQID
+121 ADEAEKKGISID

-138 ALTGVPVVKT
+138 DLTGVPVVKT

-173 RHTPFHKA
+173 RHTSFHKA
-181 LPADFGKLLAEGE
+181 LPEDFAELLAEGE
-194 KLLPESEN
+194 ELLPESKN
-202 RPLLLDFLWQNEED
+202 SPLLLDFIWQKEED
-216 VLSEEVGEELRQ
+216 VLPDGELRNWQ
-228 WRTRCNGY
+228 SRCRAY

-261 LTADVCKKDKAKADT
+261 LASAVCQKDEGKGDT
-276 TARMDK
+276 TAQMDK

-307 GANVPSQWLMS
+307 GANVPSQMLMS
-318 VFTQL
+318 VFT
-323 GTGMDKLFLRKR
+323 K
-335 TGVPLMLLLLA
+335 
-346 LVFWITAVGAN
+346 
-357 VPSQWLMSVFTQLGT
+357 LGT
-372 ACRSA
+372 ACRSV
-377 LVSWESPVWLES
+377 LVSWGSPVWLES

-476 ILTNNF
+476 VLTNNF

-490 TILLLT
+490 TILLLI
-496 AVFLSAGR
+496 AVFLSVGK
-504 PWMSGITLFVV
+504 PWMSGFALFVV

-530 SQTVLRGMPSA
+530 SRTVLKGMPSA

-570 GRAMTAA
+570 GRAITAA
-577 APAGAI
+577 APAGAV

-590 PVGDGTLLTQIAMFL
+590 QIGDGTLLTQIAMFL

-616 PILMAFLLGLPANE
+616 PILLAFLLGLPANE

-644 MLMEGGSQTG
+644 MLVEGGSQTG

-687 RKETGSRKWAAISFL
+687 RKETGSRKWTAISFL

-713 AVHGFFCLFG
+713 AVHGLFCFFG
-723 LA
+723 LT

>member
-45 EGRFLLGEKEAV
+45 EGRFLLGEQEAV

-95 SALERHLPLALQAME
+95 SALERHLPLALQVME

-121 ADEAEKKGIQID
+121 ADEAEKKGIYID
-133 DKKLS
+133 EKKLS
-138 ALTGVPVVKT
+138 DLTGVPVVKT

-181 LPADFGKLLAEGE
+181 LPEDFIKLLAEGE
-194 KLLPESEN
+194 KLLPESKN
-202 RPLLLDFLWQNEED
+202 RPLLLDFLWQKEED

-228 WRTRCNGY
+228 WRTKCNGY

-261 LTADVCKKDKAKADT
+261 LTAAVCKKNEGKGDT
-276 TARMDK
+276 TAQMDK

-307 GANVPSQWLMS
+307 GANVPSQMLMS
-318 VFTQL
+318 VFTKL
-323 GTGMDKLFLRKR
+323 GAT
-335 TGVPLMLLLLA
+335 
-346 LVFWITAVGAN
+346 
-357 VPSQWLMSVFTQLGT
+357 
-372 ACRSA
+372 CRSA
-377 LVSWESPVWLES
+377 LESSPVWLES

-490 TILLLT
+490 TILLLI
-496 AVFLSAGR
+496 AVFLSVGK
-504 PWMSGITLFVV
+504 PWMSGFALFVV

-530 SQTVLRGMPSA
+530 SRTVLKGMPSA

-570 GRAMTAA
+570 GRAITAA

-590 PVGDGTLLTQIAMFL
+590 QIGDGTLLTQIAMFL
-605 EPLGGL
+605 EPLGGI

-616 PILMAFLLGLPANE
+616 PILLAFLLGLPANE

-644 MLMEGGSQTG
+644 MLVEGGSQTG

-660 GWTWTTAVCAILF
+660 GWTWMTAVCAILF

-687 RKETGSRKWAAISFL
+687 RKETGSCKWTAISFL

-713 AVHGFFCLFG
+713 AVHGLFCFFG
-723 LA
+723 LT

>member
-1 MGEEKRPCIA
+1 MRMGEEKRPCIA

-45 EGRFLLGEKEAV
+45 EGRFWLGEKEAV

-80 LAFGDADAVA
+80 LAFGDAHAVA

-95 SALERHLPLALQAME
+95 SALERHLPLALQVME

-138 ALTGVPVVKT
+138 DLTGVPVVKT

-173 RHTPFHKA
+173 RHLPFHKA
-181 LPADFGKLLAEGE
+181 LPEDFQKLLAEGE
-194 KLLPESEN
+194 KLLPESKT
-202 RPLLLDFLWQNEED
+202 RPLLLDFLWQEED
-216 VLSEEVGEELRQ
+216 VLSDGELRQ
-228 WRTRCNGY
+228 WSNRCEAY
-236 FAGEEEA
+236 FAGEEEVFV
-243 LAVYRKERSLCF
+243 LYRKERSLCF

-261 LTADVCKKDKAKADT
+261 LTAAVCKKNEGKGDT
-276 TARMDK
+276 TAQMDK

-307 GANVPSQWLMS
+307 GANVPSQMLMS
-318 VFTQL
+318 AFT
-323 GTGMDKLFLRKR
+323 K
-335 TGVPLMLLLLA
+335 
-346 LVFWITAVGAN
+346 
-357 VPSQWLMSVFTQLGT
+357 LGT
-372 ACRSA
+372 ACRSM
-377 LVSWESPVWLES
+377 LVSSPDWLES

-490 TILLLT
+490 TILLLI
-496 AVFLSAGR
+496 AVFLSVGK
-504 PWMSGITLFVV
+504 PWMSGLALFLV

-530 SQTVLRGMPSA
+530 SRTVLKGMPSA

-570 GRAMTAA
+570 GRAITAA
-577 APAGAI
+577 APAGAV

-590 PVGDGTLLTQIAMFL
+590 QIGDGTLLTQIAMFL

-616 PILMAFLLGLPANE
+616 PILLAFLLGLPANE

-644 MLMEGGSQTG
+644 MLVEGGSQTG

-687 RKETGSRKWAAISFL
+687 RKETGSRKWTAISFL

-713 AVHGFFCLFG
+713 AVHGLFCFFG
-723 LA
+723 LT

>member
-1 MGEEKRPCIA
+1 MRMGEEKRPCIA

-45 EGRFLLGEKEAV
+45 EGRFWLGEKEAV

-80 LAFGDADAVA
+80 LAFGDGDAVA

-95 SALERHLPLALQAME
+95 SALERHLPLALQVME

-121 ADEAEKKGIQID
+121 ADEAEKKGISID
-133 DKKLS
+133 EKKLS

-173 RHTPFHKA
+173 RHTPFHKT
-181 LPADFGKLLAEGE
+181 LPEDFAELLAEGE
-194 KLLPESEN
+194 NLLPKSKN
-202 RPLLLDFLWQNEED
+202 RPLLLDFLWQKEED

-228 WRTRCNGY
+228 WRTKCNGY

-261 LTADVCKKDKAKADT
+261 LTAAVCKKNEGKGDT
-276 TARMDK
+276 TAQMDK
-282 LFLRKRTGVPLMLL
+282 LFLRKRTGVPVMLL

-307 GANVPSQWLMS
+307 GANVPSQMLMS
-318 VFTQL
+318 VFTKL
-323 GTGMDKLFLRKR
+323 GAT
-335 TGVPLMLLLLA
+335 
-346 LVFWITAVGAN
+346 
-357 VPSQWLMSVFTQLGT
+357 
-372 ACRSA
+372 CRSA
-377 LVSWESPVWLES
+377 LESSPVWLES

-490 TILLLT
+490 TILLLI
-496 AVFLSAGR
+496 AVFLSVGKS
-504 PWMSGITLFVV
+504 WMSGFALFVV

-530 SQTVLRGMPSA
+530 SRTVLKGMPSA

-570 GRAMTAA
+570 GRAITAA

-590 PVGDGTLLTQIAMFL
+590 QIGDGTLLTQIAMFL
-605 EPLGGL
+605 EPLGGI

-616 PILMAFLLGLPANE
+616 PILLAFLLGLPANE

-644 MLMEGGSQTG
+644 MLVEGGSQTG

-660 GWTWTTAVCAILF
+660 GWTWMTAVCAILF

-687 RKETGSRKWAAISFL
+687 RKETGSRKWTAISFL

-713 AVHGFFCLFG
+713 AVHGLFCFFG
-723 LA
+723 LT

>member
-45 EGRFLLGEKEAV
+45 EGRFWLGEKEAV

-95 SALERHLPLALQAME
+95 SALERHLPLALQVME

-121 ADEAEKKGIQID
+121 ADEAEKKGISID
-133 DKKLS
+133 EKKLS
-138 ALTGVPVVKT
+138 DLTGVPVVKT

-166 MEQEPHV
+166 MEQEPQV
-173 RHTPFHKA
+173 RHTPFHKT
-181 LPADFGKLLAEGE
+181 LPEDFQKLLAEGE
-194 KLLPESEN
+194 NLLPKSKN
-202 RPLLLDFLWQNEED
+202 RPLLLDFLWQKEED
-216 VLSEEVGEELRQ
+216 VLLEEVGEELRQ
-228 WRTRCNGY
+228 WRTKCNGY

-261 LTADVCKKDKAKADT
+261 LTAAVCKKNEGKGDT
-276 TARMDK
+276 TAQMDK

-307 GANVPSQWLMS
+307 GANVPSQMLMS
-318 VFTQL
+318 VFTKL
-323 GTGMDKLFLRKR
+323 GAT
-335 TGVPLMLLLLA
+335 
-346 LVFWITAVGAN
+346 
-357 VPSQWLMSVFTQLGT
+357 
-372 ACRSA
+372 CRSA
-377 LVSWESPVWLES
+377 LESSPVWLES

-490 TILLLT
+490 TILLLI
-496 AVFLSAGR
+496 AVFLSVGK
-504 PWMSGITLFVV
+504 PWMSGFALFVV

-530 SQTVLRGMPSA
+530 SRTVLKGMPSA

-570 GRAMTAA
+570 GRAITAA

-590 PVGDGTLLTQIAMFL
+590 QIGDGTLLTQIAMFL
-605 EPLGGL
+605 EPLGGI

-616 PILMAFLLGLPANE
+616 PILLAFLLGLPANE

-644 MLMEGGSQTG
+644 MLVEGGSQTG

-660 GWTWTTAVCAILF
+660 GWTWMTAVCAILF

-687 RKETGSRKWAAISFL
+687 RKETGSRKWTAISFL

-713 AVHGFFCLFG
+713 AVHGLFCFFG
-723 LA
+723 LT

>member
-1 MGEEKRPCIA
+1 MSEEKRPCIA

-95 SALERHLPLALQAME
+95 SALERHLPLALQVME

-121 ADEAEKKGIQID
+121 ADEAEKKGIVID
-133 DKKLS
+133 HKKLS
-138 ALTGVPVVKT
+138 DLTGVPVVKT

-166 MEQEPHV
+166 MKQEPSV

-181 LPADFGKLLAEGE
+181 LPEDFIGLLTEGE
-194 KLLPESEN
+194 KLLPESKN
-202 RPLLLDFLWQNEED
+202 RPLLLDFIWQEED
-216 VLSEEVGEELRQ
+216 VLSDGELRQ
-228 WRTRCNGY
+228 WSNRCKAY
-236 FAGEEEA
+236 FAGEEETP
-243 LAVYRKERSLCF
+243 AVYRKERSLCF

-261 LTADVCKKDKAKADT
+261 LTAAVCKKNGGKADT
-276 TARMDK
+276 TARMDG

-318 VFTQL
+318 AFT
-323 GTGMDKLFLRKR
+323 K
-335 TGVPLMLLLLA
+335 
-346 LVFWITAVGAN
+346 
-357 VPSQWLMSVFTQLGT
+357 LGT
-372 ACRSA
+372 ACRSV
-377 LVSWESPVWLES
+377 LVSSPAWLES

-490 TILLLT
+490 TILLLI
-496 AVFLSAGR
+496 AVFLSVGK
-504 PWMSGITLFVV
+504 PWMSGLALFLV

-530 SQTVLRGMPSA
+530 SRTVLKGMPSA

-570 GRAMTAA
+570 GRAITAA
-577 APAGAI
+577 APAGAV

-605 EPLGGL
+605 EPLGGF

-616 PILMAFLLGLPANE
+616 PILLAFLLGLPANE

-644 MLMEGGSQTG
+644 MLVEGGSQTG
-654 AMLAAN
+654 AMLMAN

-687 RKETGSRKWAAISFL
+687 RKETGSRKWTAISFL
-702 LPTIIGICLCA
+702 LPTVIGICLCA
-713 AVHGFFCLFG
+713 VVHGLFCLFG
-723 LA
+723 LT

>member
-1 MGEEKRPCIA
+1 MRMGEEKRPCIA

-45 EGRFLLGEKEAV
+45 EGRFWLGEKEAV

-80 LAFGDADAVA
+80 LAFGDGDAVA

-95 SALERHLPLALQAME
+95 SALERHLPLALQVME

-138 ALTGVPVVKT
+138 DLTGVPVVKT

-166 MEQEPHV
+166 MKQEHHV

-181 LPADFGKLLAEGE
+181 LPEDFIKLLAEGE
-194 KLLPESEN
+194 NLLPESKN
-202 RPLLLDFLWQNEED
+202 RPLLLDFLWQKEED

-228 WRTRCNGY
+228 WRTKCNGY

-261 LTADVCKKDKAKADT
+261 LTAAVCKKNEGKGDT
-276 TARMDK
+276 TAQMDK

-307 GANVPSQWLMS
+307 GANVPSQMLMS
-318 VFTQL
+318 VFTKL
-323 GTGMDKLFLRKR
+323 GAT
-335 TGVPLMLLLLA
+335 
-346 LVFWITAVGAN
+346 
-357 VPSQWLMSVFTQLGT
+357 
-372 ACRSA
+372 CRSA
-377 LVSWESPVWLES
+377 LESSPVWLES

-490 TILLLT
+490 TILLLI
-496 AVFLSAGR
+496 AVFLSVGK
-504 PWMSGITLFVV
+504 PWMSGFALFVV

-530 SQTVLRGMPSA
+530 SRTVLKGMPSA

-570 GRAMTAA
+570 GRAITAA

-590 PVGDGTLLTQIAMFL
+590 QIGDGTLLTQIAMFL
-605 EPLGGL
+605 EPLGGI

-616 PILMAFLLGLPANE
+616 PILLAFLLGLPANE

-644 MLMEGGSQTG
+644 MLVEGGSQTG

-660 GWTWTTAVCAILF
+660 GWTWMTAVCAILF

-687 RKETGSRKWAAISFL
+687 RKETGSRKWTAISFL

-713 AVHGFFCLFG
+713 AVHGLFCFFG
-723 LA
+723 LT

>member
-1 MGEEKRPCIA
+1 MRMSEEKRPCIA

-95 SALERHLPLALQAME
+95 SALERHLPLALQVME

-121 ADEAEKKGIQID
+121 ADEAEKKGIVID
-133 DKKLS
+133 HKKLS
-138 ALTGVPVVKT
+138 DLTGVPVVKT

-166 MEQEPHV
+166 MKQEPSV

-181 LPADFGKLLAEGE
+181 LPEDFTGLLTEGE
-194 KLLPESEN
+194 KLLPESKN
-202 RPLLLDFLWQNEED
+202 RPLLLDFLWQEED
-216 VLSEEVGEELRQ
+216 VLSDGELRQ
-228 WRTRCNGY
+228 WSNRCKAY
-236 FAGEEEA
+236 FAGEEET

-261 LTADVCKKDKAKADT
+261 LTAAVCKKNGGKADT
-276 TARMDK
+276 TARMDG

-307 GANVPSQWLMS
+307 GANVPSQMLMS
-318 VFTQL
+318 AFT
-323 GTGMDKLFLRKR
+323 K
-335 TGVPLMLLLLA
+335 
-346 LVFWITAVGAN
+346 
-357 VPSQWLMSVFTQLGT
+357 LGT
-372 ACRSA
+372 ACRSV
-377 LVSWESPVWLES
+377 LVSSPAWLES

-490 TILLLT
+490 TILLLI
-496 AVFLSAGR
+496 AVFLSVGK
-504 PWMSGITLFVV
+504 PWMSGLALFLV

-530 SQTVLRGMPSA
+530 SRTVLRGMPSA

-570 GRAMTAA
+570 GRAITAA
-577 APAGAI
+577 APAGAV

-590 PVGDGTLLTQIAMFL
+590 PVGDGTLLTQLAMFL
-605 EPLGGL
+605 EPLGGF

-616 PILMAFLLGLPANE
+616 PILLAFLLGLPANE

-644 MLMEGGSQTG
+644 MLVEGGSQTG
-654 AMLAAN
+654 AMLMAN

-687 RKETGSRKWAAISFL
+687 RKETGSRKWTAISFL
-702 LPTIIGICLCA
+702 LPTVIGICLCA
-713 AVHGFFCLFG
+713 VVHGFFCLFG
-723 LA
+723 LT